1 MFFKTHKENIKQIR
15 AVIATYGQCYFHGCG
30 NFYDKKEDSD
40 FRKDFT
46 NPGHNNTTPASAYRV
61 HFTSKNQVPDNVED
75 LNALLQKSFAKEQV
89 EASKPK
95 SVSSIKT
102 ISVDDDNDATPASL
116 REPSVPSVSK
126 TQAELDEEE
135 FQRLLKEEGTKANS

>member
-1 MFFKTHKENIKQIR
+1 MFKTHENNIPQIH
-15 AVIATYGQCYFHGCG
+15 AVIDAYGECYFHGCG

-61 HFTSKNQVPDNVED
+61 HFRSKSEVPKTVED
-75 LNALLQKSFAKEQV
+75 LNALLQNSFAKEQV

-95 SVSSIKT
+95 SVAAIKT
-102 ISVDDDNDATPASL
+102 ISVAT
-116 REPSVPSVSK
+116 K

-135 FQRLLKEEGTKANS
+135 LQRQIEAESKGK

>member
-1 MFFKTHKENIKQIR
+1 MFKTHKENIPQIH
-15 AVIATYGQCYFHGCG
+15 AVIDAFGECYFHGCG
-30 NFYDKKEDSD
+30 NLYDNKQDSD

-61 HFTSKNQVPDNVED
+61 HFTDANQVPKTTEE

-95 SVSSIKT
+95 SISNIKT
-102 ISVDDDNDATPASL
+102 VSVTPIKESEVA
-116 REPSVPSVSK
+116 K

-135 FQRLLKEEGTKANS
+135 KAAKKNLPKK